1 MTMVAKIFHEFTYSR
16 VITNV
21 FLVFV
26 LVGQSFLTPF
36 FPLYL
41 KYLRLS
47 ALEAGIICCAQA
59 ASEML
64 LAPVWVFAVRRSRDS
79 HKKRA
84 LVVLSLLLTA
94 AIYVC
99 FVFVPPAGSPDDVT
113 HCMAPQ
119 RERSGTLPAPLTT
132 PATVVP
138 ANAPTNMTTQ
148 RSTTTRQMVT
158 STSTVSPSTSTSAPA
173 FYPITE
179 APQVDREPETEGA
192 EYPSYGEPVDENNAE
207 DLTSIKRRPP
217 PPIWQTWDSDP
228 AYYDT
233 PYSSRKLQSF
243 ELMHLEDTRW
253 LYSPVFRAAFLLAT
267 FSAAL
272 GCLAEP
278 AVSTLWTQR
287 LDDTEH
293 LEQRGEY
300 VVWARFFSSVAL
312 ALLATLMTFL
322 SPCFVARGLHQTVV
336 LPLAAAGTLAGASL
350 LGLVLLP
357 LPSGKLPAVP
367 GLPKARTVAPVSG
380 LRLVFRGISTVL
392 AAAASTAGT
401 LFLLWHV
408 STLPPH
414 GFRHNYALL
423 YGGFAA
429 LEALCAVPVL
439 GWSRSPS
446 SVTAPSPGRAALGL
460 MVLALQFGLAPLLK
474 APAPL
479 PLLGALQGAGGALLE
494 RSLGRAHSSS
504 SWRLGCALGALG
516 AGVVYSMTDI
526 RVTMWGAGALAL
538 VAALAVLITG
548 R

>member
-1 MTMVAKIFHEFTYSR
+1 MVAKIFHEFAYSR
-16 VITNV
+16 VITNI

-26 LVGQSFLTPF
+26 LVGKNFLTPF

-47 ALEAGIICCAQA
+47 ALEAGIICCAQFT
-59 ASEML
+59 SEML
-64 LAPVWVFAVRRSRDS
+64 LGPVWIFAVRRSRDS

-84 LVVLSLLLTA
+84 LVVISLLLTA

-99 FVFVPPAGSPDDVT
+99 FVFVPPAGTPDDVT
-113 HCMAPQ
+113 HCTMKS
-119 RERSGTLPAPLTT
+119 ELPATILPSTIT
-132 PATVVP
+132 PALSSSVSNNNV
-138 ANAPTNMTTQ
+138 TTTL
-148 RSTTTRQMVT
+148 RSTTMRYVEITTTTASTMVPTEMT
-158 STSTVSPSTSTSAPA
+158 SSSPPPIIY
-173 FYPITE
+173 YPTDI
-179 APQVDREPETEGA
+179 PPSQVYREQEEGA
-192 EYPSYGEPVDENNAE
+192 EYPSYGEPVEENNE

-217 PPIWQTWDSDP
+217 VWSSWDTDGST
-228 AYYDT
+228 YYDDLW
-233 PYSSRKLQSF
+233 SGRKLQSF
-243 ELMHLEDTRW
+243 EIKLEDTRW

-287 LDDTEH
+287 LDDAEH

-300 VVWARFFSSVAL
+300 VVWARFVTSITLS
-312 ALLATLMTFL
+312 LLATLMTFL

-336 LPLAAAGTLAGASL
+336 HPLAAAGTLAGASL

-367 GLPKARTVAPVSG
+367 GPPKARTVAPVSG
-380 LRLVFRGISTVL
+380 IRLVLRGIATIL
-392 AAAASTAGT
+392 AAASATSGS

-408 STLPPH
+408 STLPPQ
-414 GFRHNYALL
+414 GFKHNYELL

-446 SVTAPSPGRAALGL
+446 SITTPSPGNQSNT
-460 MVLALQFGLAPLLK
+460 V
-474 APAPL
+474 
-479 PLLGALQGAGGALLE
+479 
-494 RSLGRAHSSS
+494 
-504 SWRLGCALGALG
+504 
-516 AGVVYSMTDI
+516 
-526 RVTMWGAGALAL
+526 
-538 VAALAVLITG
+538 
-548 R
+548 